1 MILNLF
7 KKLYLLLFLLIIIS
21 IKPQS
26 NFKLDYEKY
35 ILPNGLQ
42 VILHQDKSDPIA
54 AVSIQFHVG
63 SNREVPGK
71 TGFAH
76 LFEHI
81 MFQESQHVPQDQFF
95 KLIPVSYTHLYR

>member
-1 MILNLF
+1 MVKSLTKSVLVLSI
-7 KKLYLLLFLLIIIS
+7 LLIS
-21 IKPQS
+21 NLDAQN

-35 ILPNGLQ
+35 TLDNGLQ

-54 AVSIQFHVG
+54 AVAIQFHVG

-81 MFQESQHVPQDQFF
+81 MLS
-95 KLIPVSYTHLYR
+95 LIHI